1 MIDNDKNITLNTSQS
16 VFTIVSITPDYC
28 CSGHCKAI
36 QRNPVSTKNPAQ
48 NLKRLNYNTNAKK
61 RSFPH
66 YQLDYK
72 TKQIQSVYDAEEEKN
87 ITPCRGSVESTSCHL
102 WRYASSQRSPEFF
115 SDLRRKETHTS
126 IRQGFIFWSLQY
138 LHKLL
143 PHPVFIIL
151 SVAL

>member
-1 MIDNDKNITLNTSQS
+1 MIDTDKNITLNTAQS
-16 VFTIVSITPDYC
+16 VFTVVFITPDHC

-36 QRNPVSTKNPAQ
+36 QRNPVSTKNLAQ

-66 YQLDYK
+66 YQLNYK

-87 ITPCRGSVESTSCHL
+87 ITPCRGSVESKSRHL

-115 SDLRRKETHTS
+115 SDLKKKKEKTHINQARIYILVIT
-126 IRQGFIFWSLQY
+126 IFTQTVT
-138 LHKLL
+138 LL
-143 PHPVFIIL
+143 CL
-151 SVAL
+151 YYTT